1 MDLDSYGEFLP
12 SSSSTYTVDN
22 RVQQIAQPQKP
33 RKKLTTVQI
42 IAIVL
47 LGFVVVGIVMM
58 VLAFVGV
65 FNTTGPTI
73 SLTPSVSPAAASTAI
88 SVIPYA

>member
-1 MDLDSYGEFLP
+1 MDLDSFDD
-12 SSSSTYTVDN
+12 SSFSYTTE
-22 RVQQIAQPQKP
+22 QQQPQIQNLKSTDTKKP
-33 RKKLTTVQI
+33 RKKLTTEQI

-65 FNTTGPTI
+65 FNTTGATI
-73 SLTPSVSPAAASTAI
+73 SLTPSVSPAAPGTAV
-88 SVIPYA
+88 SVIP

>member
-1 MDLDSYGEFLP
+1 MDLDSFDDY
-12 SSSSTYTVDN
+12 SSSTYTME
-22 RVQQIAQPQKP
+22 QAPPTPQKVTPAKKP
-33 RKKLTTVQI
+33 RKKLTTEQI

-65 FNTTGPTI
+65 FNTTGATI
-73 SLTPSVSPAAASTAI
+73 SLTPSVSAAPPSSAI
-88 SVIPYA
+88 SVIPS